1 MKRVLHA
8 LVFLSILFILAP
20 TIVVVAVSFGDRE
33 IPEFPPAHW
42 SLRWYAHAISEAIF
56 TGAAVNSLWLAVVA
70 TIIATPIALGA
81 GLAIVRHPFPGR
93 DLVQTA
99 LLAPIFVPAVVTS
112 LALLVGSAQLGVRN
126 VTLRLVAAHVLIT
139 FPYMVR
145 TIVASLAAVDRILE
159 DAATTLGAS
168 AANRFRHVV
177 LPSIRPGVIAGMIF
191 ALIVSFDNV
200 SVSLFL
206 TTARTNTLPLAILNY
221 VEFNFDP
228 SIAAISTMLVAVSAV
243 AAILLE
249 RAVGLRSVLG

>member
-1 MKRVLHA
+1 MKHMFHLLVA
-8 LVFLSILFILAP
+8 LCILFILAP
-20 TIVVVAVSFGDRE
+20 ILVVVMVSFGERE

-42 SLRWYAHAISEAIF
+42 SLRWYYHAISEAIF
-56 TGAAVNSLWLAVVA
+56 TAAAVNSLWLAIVA
-70 TIIATPIALGA
+70 TLIATPIALCA
-81 GLAIVRHPFPGR
+81 GLAIVRHSFRGR
-93 DLVQTA
+93 DLVQTV

-112 LALLVGSAQLGVRN
+112 LALLVSTTQLGLRS
-126 VTLRLVAAHVLIT
+126 VTIRLIGAHVLIT

-145 TIVASLAAVDRILE
+145 TIVASLTAVDRILE

-168 AANRFRHVV
+168 ALRRFRHVI
-177 LPSIRPGVIAGMIF
+177 LPSIRPGVIAGMIL

-228 SIAAISTMLVAVSAV
+228 SIAAISTMLVVVSAI